1 MAEGR
6 QFFWR
11 DKMSKKVYV
20 GNLSQSVDSAMLE
33 TWFAEFGT
41 VESVNV
47 VTDRETSQNK
57 GYGFVQMSSDT
68 EAAAAIQALNGKEV
82 EGRMLKVAEA
92 NPPKVKPRFGGSGG
106 GPRGGGGGG
115 RRPGGFGGG
124 PRGGGGDRGGNRGG
138 SGGGGFGGGG
148 NRSGGGGGGFGRR

>member
-1 MAEGR
+1 
-6 QFFWR
+6 
-11 DKMSKKVYV
+11 MSKKVYV
-20 GNLSQSVDSAMLE
+20 GNLSLSVDSAMLE

-47 VTDRETSQNK
+47 VTDRETSQSK

-92 NPPKVKPRFGGSGG
+92 NPPKVKPRFGGGGG
-106 GPRGGGGGG
+106 GPRGGGGG
-115 RRPGGFGGG
+115 RRPGGFGG
-124 PRGGGGDRGGNRGG
+124 PRGGGGGGGG
-138 SGGGGFGGGG
+138 RREGGFGGGG